1 MQIDRTQIF
10 IADSNDQLERMDI
23 EYWNNTTA
31 REKFETVTYLRECF
45 YGPEATTGRL
55 QRFHTMLELE

>member
-1 MQIDRTQIF
+1 MQIDRTKIF
-10 IADSNDQLERMDI
+10 IADSNDQLDRMDI
-23 EYWNNTTA
+23 EYWNNATA

-55 QRFHTMLELE
+55 QRFHTMLERE